1 MDNGNSRRRGR
12 PPANDGFPGLFQP
25 IVKPRLSLEIRR
37 QLLALIADGRLPAA
51 TQVHEAILARKLGV
65 SRTPLHEAMA
75 SLERD
80 GLLESLGRRGWRIA
94 GLREADARELY
105 PVLASL
111 EALVVNVSN
120 SLLLGAVD
128 ELRAL
133 SERLGSP
140 QAAPGEILTVEN
152 DWHSLLLAQCPNRT
166 LVELVRPLVVRAFR
180 FELAA
185 ARENWPRTAGE
196 IPSVDESLRRG
207 DYRAAARFLEIHW
220 RDRGESMAAWVCERA
235 ASPPSERQTPG
246 PELLMRGTA

>member
-1 MDNGNSRRRGR
+1 MDNGNPRRRGR
-12 PPANDGFPGLFQP
+12 PPATDGFPGLFQP
-25 IVKPRLSLEIRR
+25 IAKPRLSQEIRR
-37 QLLALIADGRLPAA
+37 QLLGLIADGRLPAA
-51 TQVHEAILARKLGV
+51 TQVHEATLARQLGV

-111 EALVVNVSN
+111 EALAINLSN

-133 SERLGSP
+133 SDQLAQPR
-140 QAAPGEILTVEN
+140 ATAGETLALEN
-152 DWHSLLLAQCPNRT
+152 HWHSLLLAQCPNRT
-166 LVELVRPLVVRAFR
+166 LVEMVRPLVVLAFR

-185 ARENWPRTAGE
+185 SRANWPRPAGE
-196 IPSVDESLRRG
+196 IPSVGEGLLRG
-207 DYRAAARFLEIHW
+207 DYRAAARFIEIHW
-220 RDRGESMAAWVCERA
+220 RDRGESMTAWVRERGG
-235 ASPPSERQTPG
+235 PPGSERETPE
-246 PELLMRGTA
+246 PEPMPGAA